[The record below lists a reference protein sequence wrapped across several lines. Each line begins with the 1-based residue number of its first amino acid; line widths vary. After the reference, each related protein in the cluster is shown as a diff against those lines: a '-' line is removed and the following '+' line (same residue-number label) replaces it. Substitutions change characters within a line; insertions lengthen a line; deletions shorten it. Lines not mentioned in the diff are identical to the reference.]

1 MVLVVLLFCVF
12 MLFKI
17 PKGSVARLLFFFF
30 ILSLSGYVFLFKSGG
45 IQTIDILHAIWIIIT
60 ICAIVLP
67 WKNFRQIKE
76 ITCNSKERTDRFAT
90 ILIVICIL
98 LDISCGILAYYVLT
112 RISDINMFKYVD
124 GPSDFYYSLGIDMH
138 GFILTTLLYP
148 LGYLLVPFVF
158 YYFSQRRYARAFWSF
173 VGSLLPV
180 VYGMTYYS
188 RSHMTHF
195 IMIYIAAF
203 FMLRKVLPKIQSKRV
218 RNVIL
223 AVGIG
228 VSVGFFYISSE
239 RFEEHDYNTQNRN
252 ITYNTSSS
260 TAISMIDYLSQW
272 WPNSQEMFRRFDGTT
287 MNNSIIFQAVSNFA
301 NTISFGIIPNDSKGR
316 LERRTMLFKEY
327 TGSFIGVG
335 AYTLYDQGPFLGL
348 LLYALYGWFVRK
360 YKPHQHTISI
370 TSLLVVFALIQIPLF
385 AIFYSTF
392 DVVLLMLLLLIPIML
407 FLKTFSPWH

>member
-1 MVLVVLLFCVF
+1 M
-12 MLFKI
+12 
-17 PKGSVARLLFFFF
+17 
-30 ILSLSGYVFLFKSGG
+30 FLFKSDST
-45 IQTIDILHAIWIIIT
+45 QVIDIVHAIWIIIT

-67 WKNFRQIKE
+67 WKDYKRIKE
-76 ITCNSKERTDRFAT
+76 ITCYNNVRTDRLAT
-90 ILIVICIL
+90 ALIVLCIIL
-98 LDISCGILAYYVLT
+98 GISCGILSYYVLT
-112 RISDINMFKYVD
+112 NITDINRFKYYD
-124 GPSDFYYSLGIDMH
+124 GPSDFYYSLDIDMH

-158 YYFSQRRYARAFWSF
+158 YYASQRRFMKAFWCF

-180 VYGMTYYS
+180 VYGLTYFS
-188 RSHMTHF
+188 RAHMTHF

-203 FMLRKVLPKIQSKRV
+203 FMLRKVLPKIQNRRI

-228 VSVGFFYISSE
+228 VSVGFFYISTE
-239 RFEEHDYNTQNRN
+239 RFEEHDYSTGNRN

-272 WPNSQEMFRRFDGTT
+272 WPNSQEMFRRYDGTT
-287 MNNSIIFQAVSNFA
+287 MNNEIIFQAVANFA
-301 NTISFGIIPNDSKGR
+301 NTVSLRIIPNDAKGR
-316 LERRTMLFKEY
+316 LRRRTELFKEY

-335 AYTLYDQGPFLGL
+335 AYTLYDQGFFLGL

-360 YKPHQHTISI
+360 QKPHMSTIPI

-392 DVVLLMLLLLIPIML
+392 DVVLLMLLLLIPMVL
-407 FLKTFSPWH
+407 YLKPEKVRTLNSTR